1 MELGTS
7 GHEDGQEDPLRER
20 WPPSWKHLLFR
31 VPTFFFLFG
40 FLAHLR
46 RWSTWPTFPKG
57 VGVATFMGRNRMNRR
72 NVQTGLKIPGW
83 RRNLSRRLAKPA
95 LHNGRVQKRILRAF
109 IASPTSALSTSE
121 IVQWS
126 HALALHQG
134 KTSRRQ
140 RLNHCRAVR
149 HAAEHLGLVR
159 VGRAPTIGRPWLW
172 RLKTPPDQ

>member
-1 MELGTS
+1 
-7 GHEDGQEDPLRER
+7 
-20 WPPSWKHLLFR
+20 
-31 VPTFFFLFG
+31 
-40 FLAHLR
+40 
-46 RWSTWPTFPKG
+46 
-57 VGVATFMGRNRMNRR
+57 MGANAR
-72 NVQTGLKIPGW
+72 TGLKIPTW
-83 RRNLSRRLAKPA
+83 CRNLSRRPAKPA
-95 LHNGRVQKRILRAF
+95 LNRGRIQRRIQRAF

-159 VGRAPTIGRPWLW
+159 VGRARTIGRPILW
-172 RLKTPPDQ
+172 RLRSSLDL